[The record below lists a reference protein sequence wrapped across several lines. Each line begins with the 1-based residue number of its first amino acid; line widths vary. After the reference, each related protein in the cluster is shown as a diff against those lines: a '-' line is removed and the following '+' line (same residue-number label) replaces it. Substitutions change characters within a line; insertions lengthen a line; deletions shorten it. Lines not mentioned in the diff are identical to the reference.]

1 MSIPTNH
8 KIANILDE
16 IADLL
21 EVQHANVHRVRA
33 YRNAAQYVR
42 KLSKPIAEL
51 ISPDDPHALQALPFI
66 GERLAKLI
74 EEVVQLGKSSLLERL
89 KGSVN
94 PEEIF
99 EKLPGVGPTLASRI
113 VHDLD
118 IDTLEELEA
127 AAHDGRLTKVQ
138 GMGKRRIEGLR
149 WSLAGRLSRYGG
161 TGSPI
166 NQIKNHRSPDVQD
179 LLQVDFVYRHK
190 SSEGK
195 LRKIA
200 PKRFNPAG
208 DAWLPIM
215 HTDFNDWSYTVL
227 YSNSARAHQL
237 EKTRDWVVIYYEKAD
252 VHGQATVVTETR
264 GNLSGHRVV
273 RGREHECA
281 AHYAH
286 HATASH

>member
-21 EVQHANVHRVRA
+21 EVQQANVHRVRA

-99 EKLPGVGPTLASRI
+99 EKLPGVGPT
-113 VHDLD
+113 
-118 IDTLEELEA
+118 
-127 AAHDGRLTKVQ
+127 
-138 GMGKRRIEGLR
+138 
-149 WSLAGRLSRYGG
+149 
-161 TGSPI
+161 
-166 NQIKNHRSPDVQD
+166 
-179 LLQVDFVYRHK
+179 
-190 SSEGK
+190 
-195 LRKIA
+195 
-200 PKRFNPAG
+200 
-208 DAWLPIM
+208 
-215 HTDFNDWSYTVL
+215 
-227 YSNSARAHQL
+227 
-237 EKTRDWVVIYYEKAD
+237 
-252 VHGQATVVTETR
+252 
-264 GNLSGHRVV
+264 
-273 RGREHECA
+273 
-281 AHYAH
+281 
-286 HATASH
+286 